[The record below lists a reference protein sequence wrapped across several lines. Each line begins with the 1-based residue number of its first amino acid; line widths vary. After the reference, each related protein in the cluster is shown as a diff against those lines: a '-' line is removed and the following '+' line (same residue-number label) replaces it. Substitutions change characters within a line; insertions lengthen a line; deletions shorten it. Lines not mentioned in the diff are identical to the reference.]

1 VNLLFGGDDPN
12 RERNLICPRERVHA
26 GTLGCREYRKSPNGT
41 AVGLLPTPTIDA
53 TGTMPELD
61 HVSVHRS

>member
-1 VNLLFGGDDPN
+1 MILIASATSFAHA
-12 RERNLICPRERVHA
+12 REYMLAPWAVAN
-26 GTLGCREYRKSPNGT
+26 YRKSPNGT
-41 AVGLLPTPTIDA
+41 AVGLLPTPTIDE